1 MHELDLAPERW
12 IAEINFK
19 EDNMSKILR
28 DLPIEKQIAKHMQ
41 WWEKQRFEWQN
52 RKTLSARQPPK
63 KLGPYISISRELGS
77 GGAEISRLLAEKL
90 GWLHYDREIIEA
102 IASKSHVREELVAR
116 FDEHIQNELDTYLQN
131 LLTRQLLDNTHY
143 LHHLTRVLVGI
154 AQYGNAVILGRGAN
168 FILPP
173 ENGLR
178 IRVVAPLDSRK
189 QRLMQMH
196 GYDEKQALHEI
207 AQRDKERNEFFS
219 HHFRCK
225 PNEPCAYDVVINTG
239 QFSIEAATDLIIKLA
254 ETKLATSLAHREQAA
269 PSF

>member
-1 MHELDLAPERW
+1 
-12 IAEINFK
+12 
-19 EDNMSKILR
+19 MSKILR
-28 DLPIEKQIAKHMQ
+28 DVPIEKQIAKHMQ

-52 RKTLSARQPPK
+52 RKTLSTRQPPK

-77 GGAEISRLLAEKL
+77 GGAEISHLLAEKL

-102 IASKSHVREELVAR
+102 IATQSHVREELVAR

-131 LLTRQLLDNTHY
+131 LFTKQLLDNTHY

-173 ENGLR
+173 EAGLR
-178 IRVVAPLDSRK
+178 VRVVAPAEVRQ
-189 QRLMQMH
+189 QRLMQAK
-196 GYDEKQALHEI
+196 GYGVKEAGQEI
-207 AQRDKERNEFFS
+207 ARGDKERNEFLS

-225 PNEPCAYDVVINTG
+225 PNEPCAYDLVINTG
-239 QFSIEAATDLIIKLA
+239 QIGIEAATDFITHLA
-254 ETKLATSLAHREQAA
+254 ETKLKITLGFRQ
-269 PSF
+269 

>member
-1 MHELDLAPERW
+1 
-12 IAEINFK
+12 
-19 EDNMSKILR
+19 MSKILH
-28 DLPIEKQIAKHMQ
+28 DIPIEKQIAKHLQ
-41 WWEKQRFEWQN
+41 AWETRRAEWQ
-52 RKTLSARQPPK
+52 RQTTPSLRQPPK

-77 GGAEISRLLAEKL
+77 GGAEISHLLAEKL

-102 IASKSHVREELVAR
+102 IATKSHVREELVAR

-131 LLTRQLLDNTHY
+131 LFTNQLLDNTHY

-173 ENGLR
+173 ERGLR
-178 IRVVAPLDSRK
+178 IRVVAPLEVRQ
-189 QRLMQMH
+189 QRLMQMQ

-207 AQRDKERNEFFS
+207 AQRDKERNEFFN

-225 PNEPCAYDVVINTG
+225 PNEPCAYDMVINTG
-239 QFSIEAATDLIIKLA
+239 QIGIEAATDFIAHLA
-254 ETKLATSLAHREQAA
+254 ETKLHITLGFRQ
-269 PSF
+269 